1 MFHIIMKLAYP
12 IIIFVSALST
22 FPVSAENSLVC
33 QSELAT
39 GFFLEEGKWEESS
52 FSLAEFSFAFDDN
65 FKKLTV
71 LGKGSLGFTCS
82 PYYNGRVT
90 AAKNVLLCQSNYRN
104 GDSIRFN
111 RSTRRFLFVSSS
123 PLGYLS
129 GQEASESDAI
139 YAGQCLQ
146 K

>member
-1 MFHIIMKLAYP
+1 MFNTRMKFACRIIVLL
-12 IIIFVSALST
+12 SALAAS
-22 FPVSAENSLVC
+22 PASAKKSLVC

-39 GFFLEEGKWEESS
+39 GFFLEEGQWEESS
-52 FSLAEFSFAFDDN
+52 FSLAEFSLAFDDN
-65 FKKLTV
+65 FRKLMV

-82 PYYNGRVT
+82 SYYNGRVT

-111 RSTRRFLFVSSS
+111 RDTGRFLFVSSS

-139 YAGQCLQ
+139 YAGQCSE

>member
-1 MFHIIMKLAYP
+1 MIDVIMKLAYP
-12 IIIFVSALST
+12 IIILFSALST
-22 FPVSAENSLVC
+22 FPVSAEKSLVC

-39 GFFLEEGKWEESS
+39 GFFLEEGQWEESS
-52 FSLAEFSFAFDDN
+52 FSLAEFSLAFNDN
-65 FKKLTV
+65 FKKLMV
-71 LGKGSLGFTCS
+71 LGEGSLGFTCS
-82 PYYNGRVT
+82 SYYNGRVT

-104 GDSIRFN
+104 GDSFRFN
-111 RSTRRFLFVSSS
+111 RDTGRFLFVSSS